1 MVKHFGGF
9 QEDPSPLKYIIF
21 KVKKK
26 FLWKVKKKTYRFH
39 KTFGSLRIPDPE
51 GGLANVLAE
60 NHFLGHNFKC
70 EVASFLT

>member
-26 FLWKVKKKTYRFH
+26 FLWKVKKKLTD
-39 KTFGSLRIPDPE
+39 KTFGSLQIPDPE
-51 GGLANVLAE
+51 DGLANVLAE
-60 NHFLGHNFKC
+60 NHALCHNFKC
-70 EVASFLT
+70 KVASFLT